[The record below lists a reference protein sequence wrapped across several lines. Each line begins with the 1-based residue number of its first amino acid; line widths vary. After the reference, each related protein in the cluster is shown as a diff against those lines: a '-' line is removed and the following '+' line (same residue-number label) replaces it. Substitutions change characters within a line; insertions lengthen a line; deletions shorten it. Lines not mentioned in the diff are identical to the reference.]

1 MHRNEYIKLEVMK
14 NILFEKYLKLIVVI
28 LITAFV
34 SMPSSYLSAQEKV
47 PQNMQKFGRLLR
59 LVESYYVDSAD
70 IDELTEKAIV
80 HLLSELDPH
89 SVYMSKDEVDKMN
102 EPLVGNFEG
111 IGISFNIFK
120 DTLLVTSIIAGGPSE
135 KVGLFAGDRIL
146 EVDNKNIAG
155 TGIKNSDVFDLLRG
169 NKGTTVNLKV
179 LRKNSP
185 GLLDFTIVRDKIP
198 INSLEASYMINENTG
213 FIRLSR
219 FSATTTEEFVAA
231 MKDLKKQNLQN
242 LILDLR
248 GNGGGYLK
256 SAIEISEQFLNNND
270 LVVYT
275 SGLNE
280 PKREYRASVSGE
292 FKKGNL
298 VVLVDESS
306 ASASEIVA
314 GAVQDWDRGIIIG
327 RRSFGKGLVQKPY
340 YLTDGSMVRLTTAH
354 YYTPSG
360 RGIQKP
366 YDEGVA
372 EYKEDYQKRLSHG
385 EMFSADS
392 IVFADSLK
400 FKTLVNGRDVYGG
413 GGVMPDIFI
422 PVDTSIH
429 YPYMNR
435 LRRNNIVNNFTL
447 DYIDKNREQIKSKY
461 PDFKNFDAKF
471 EVSEEMI
478 AEIVE
483 IGVKEGIEK
492 NDESLAFIKSDL
504 KREVKALLARDLYSR
519 DDFYKVYYK
528 DDKAIIEALKVIGSQ
543 KNYDKLL
550 VSNQH

>member
-1 MHRNEYIKLEVMK
+1 MK
-14 NILFEKYLKLIVVI
+14 NILFEKYLSMVVVVLLSMLISI
-28 LITAFV
+28 
-34 SMPSSYLSAQEKV
+34 PSSTLSAQEKV
-47 PQNMQKFGRLLR
+47 QQNQLKFGRLLR
-59 LVESYYVDSAD
+59 LVDSYYVDSANV
-70 IDELTEKAIV
+70 DELTEKAIV

-120 DTLLVTSIIAGGPSE
+120 DTLLVTSIISGGPSE
-135 KVGLFAGDRIL
+135 KVGLSAGDRIV
-146 EVDNKNIAG
+146 EVDQKNIAG
-155 TGIKNSDVFDLLRG
+155 TGIKNSDVFDMLRG
-169 NKGTTVNLKV
+169 KKGTTVNLKV
-179 LRKNSP
+179 LRKNAP
-185 GLLDFTIVRDKIP
+185 GLLDFSIVRDKIP

-219 FSATTTEEFVAA
+219 FSATTTEEFVLA

-280 PKREYRASVSGE
+280 PKREYRASANGE

-298 VVLVDESS
+298 VLLVDESS

-314 GAVQDWDRGIIIG
+314 GAVQDWDRGLIIG

-366 YDEGVA
+366 YNEGIT

-385 EMFSADS
+385 EMFNADS
-392 IVFADSLK
+392 IVFSDSLK
-400 FKTLVNGRDVYGG
+400 FKTLVNSRDVYGG

-422 PVDTSIH
+422 PIDTSIH

-435 LRRNNIVNNFTL
+435 LRRTNIVNNFTL
-447 DYIDKNREQIKSKY
+447 DYVDKNREQLKSKY

-471 EVSEEMI
+471 EVSDEMI

-483 IGVKEGIEK
+483 NGVKEGIEK
-492 NDESLAFIKSDL
+492 NDESLTFIISDL
-504 KREVKALLARDLYSR
+504 KREIKALLARDLFSR

-528 DDKAIIEALKVIGSQ
+528 DDKAIIEALKVVGSQ
-543 KNYDKLL
+543 KNYNKLL

>member
-1 MHRNEYIKLEVMK
+1 MK
-14 NILFEKYLKLIVVI
+14 NILFEKYLSMVVVVLLSMLISI
-28 LITAFV
+28 
-34 SMPSSYLSAQEKV
+34 PSSTLSAQEKV
-47 PQNMQKFGRLLR
+47 QQNQLKFGRLLR
-59 LVESYYVDSAD
+59 LVDSYYVDSANV
-70 IDELTEKAIV
+70 DELTEKAIV

-120 DTLLVTSIIAGGPSE
+120 DTLLVTSIISGGPSE
-135 KVGLFAGDRIL
+135 KVGLSAGDRIV
-146 EVDNKNIAG
+146 EVDQKNIAG
-155 TGIKNSDVFDLLRG
+155 TGIKNSDVFDMLRG
-169 NKGTTVNLKV
+169 KKGTTVNLKV
-179 LRKNSP
+179 FRKNAP
-185 GLLDFTIVRDKIP
+185 GLLDFSIVRDKIP

-219 FSATTTEEFVAA
+219 FSATTTEEFVLA

-280 PKREYRASVSGE
+280 PKREYRASANGE

-298 VVLVDESS
+298 VLLVDESS

-314 GAVQDWDRGIIIG
+314 GAVQDWDRGLIIG

-366 YDEGVA
+366 YNEGIT

-385 EMFSADS
+385 EMFNADS
-392 IVFADSLK
+392 IVFSDSLK
-400 FKTLVNGRDVYGG
+400 FKTLVNSRDVYGG

-422 PVDTSIH
+422 PIDTSIH

-435 LRRNNIVNNFTL
+435 LRRTNIVNNFTL
-447 DYIDKNREQIKSKY
+447 DYVDKNREQLKSKY

-471 EVSEEMI
+471 EVSDEMI

-483 IGVKEGIEK
+483 NGVKEGIEK
-492 NDESLAFIKSDL
+492 NDESLTFIISDL
-504 KREVKALLARDLYSR
+504 KREIKALLSRDLFSR

-543 KNYDKLL
+543 KNYNKLL

>member
-1 MHRNEYIKLEVMK
+1 MK
-14 NILFEKYLKLIVVI
+14 NILFEKYLKIIVVI
-28 LITAFV
+28 LLATLV
-34 SMPSSYLSAQEKV
+34 SIPSSTLSAQEKV

-70 IDELTEKAIV
+70 IDELTEKSIV

-169 NKGTTVNLKV
+169 KKGTTVNLKV

-185 GLLDFTIVRDKIP
+185 GMLDFSIVRDKIP

-219 FSATTTEEFVAA
+219 FSATTTEEFVSA

-256 SAIEISEQFLNNND
+256 SAIEISEQFLKNNE

-280 PKREYRASVSGE
+280 PKREYRASASGE
-292 FKKGNL
+292 FKNGNL
-298 VVLVDESS
+298 VILVDESS

-385 EMFSADS
+385 EMYNADS
-392 IVFADSLK
+392 IVFSDSLK
-400 FKTLVNGRDVYGG
+400 FKTLLNGRDVYGG

-422 PVDTSIH
+422 PVDTSMH

-435 LRRNNIVNNFTL
+435 LRRNNIVNNFAL
-447 DYIDKNREQIKSKY
+447 EYVDKNREQIKSKY
-461 PDFKNFDAKF
+461 PDFKNFDSKF

-483 IGVKEGIEK
+483 IGAKEGIEK

>member
-1 MHRNEYIKLEVMK
+1 MQNL
-14 NILFEKYLKLIVVI
+14 LFEKHRKVGMLFI
-28 LITAFV
+28 LTILFIT
-34 SMPSSYLSAQEKV
+34 PSLFISAQEKV
-47 PQNMQKFGRLLR
+47 QQNQLKFGRLLR
-59 LVESYYVDSAD
+59 LVDSYYVDSAN
-70 IDELTEKAIV
+70 IDKLTEKAIV

-120 DTLLVTSIIAGGPSE
+120 DTLLVTTTIAGGPSE
-135 KVGLFAGDRIL
+135 KVGLRAGDRIV
-146 EVDNKNIAG
+146 EVDSKIIAG
-155 TGIKNSDVFDLLRG
+155 KGIKNSDVFDMLRG

-179 LRKNSP
+179 LRKNTP
-185 GLLDFTIVRDKIP
+185 GLLDFSIIRDKIP
-198 INSLEASYMINENTG
+198 IYSLDASYMINESTG
-213 FIRLSR
+213 LIKLNK
-219 FSATTTEEFVAA
+219 FSATTTEEFISA
-231 MKDLKKQNLQN
+231 MKDLKKQNIKN

-280 PKREYRASVSGE
+280 SKREYRATASGE

-306 ASASEIVA
+306 ASASEIVS
-314 GAVQDWDRGIIIG
+314 GAIQDWDRGIIIG

-360 RGIQKP
+360 RCIQKP
-366 YDEGVA
+366 YEEGVD
-372 EYKEDYQKRLSHG
+372 EYRDDYQKRLSNG
-385 EMFSADS
+385 EMFNADS
-392 IVFADSLK
+392 IVFSDTLK
-400 FKTLVNGRDVYGG
+400 YKTLLNGRTVHGG
-413 GGVMPDIFI
+413 GGVMPDIFV
-422 PVDTSIH
+422 PMDTSGH
-429 YPYMNR
+429 YPYVNR

-447 DYIDKNREQIKSKY
+447 EYMDKNREELKSKY
-461 PDFKNFDAKF
+461 PDFNKFESKF

-478 AEIVE
+478 SEIVE
-483 IGVKEGIEK
+483 NGVKEGIEK
-492 NDESLAFIKSDL
+492 NEESLTFIKSDL
-504 KREVKALLARDLYSR
+504 KKEIKALLARDLYSR
-519 DDFYKVYYK
+519 NDFYKIYYQ
-528 DDKAIIEALKVIGSQ
+528 DDESIIEALKVFENQ
-543 KNYDKLL
+543 KDYNKHL
-550 VSNQH
+550 VSTHH